1 MPSIGQLSHQE
12 IEDSGAVE
20 LSKMSTQIPLL
31 GASDRSVVYLVY
43 ERLLRLKT
51 LHWHDNVWPGCFDCT
66 VWEVFESADI
76 NDHTTHVTDYIH
88 FCVDSVVPTK
98 KIKWC
103 EWQPLG
109 VKQVQRPYKT
119 KMLSGATLIQP
130 EGTFKDIKRLIMA
143 DKYKYS

>member
-1 MPSIGQLSHQE
+1 MPSIDRLSHQE
-12 IEDSGAVE
+12 IEDSGAME
-20 LSKMSTQIPLL
+20 LMVVWFILSTR
-31 GASDRSVVYLVY
+31 GYWDR
-43 ERLLRLKT
+43 RKT

-98 KIKWC
+98 KIKW
-103 EWQPLG
+103 LG
-109 VKQVQRPYKT
+109 VKQVQRPHKT
-119 KMLSGATLIQP
+119 KMLSGATMIQP
-130 EGTFKDIKRLIMA
+130 EGTVKDIKRLIMV